1 MNDVLSAVERI
12 EIAEEISD
20 SGKDES
26 EKGCVEICWRA
37 YRKRG
42 EMVGILTYYHISNYG
57 ANFQAFALQHTCLL
71 YTSPS
76 PRDA

>member
-26 EKGCVEICWRA
+26 EKGCVEIC
-37 YRKRG
+37 
-42 EMVGILTYYHISNYG
+42 
-57 ANFQAFALQHTCLL
+57 
-71 YTSPS
+71 
-76 PRDA
+76 